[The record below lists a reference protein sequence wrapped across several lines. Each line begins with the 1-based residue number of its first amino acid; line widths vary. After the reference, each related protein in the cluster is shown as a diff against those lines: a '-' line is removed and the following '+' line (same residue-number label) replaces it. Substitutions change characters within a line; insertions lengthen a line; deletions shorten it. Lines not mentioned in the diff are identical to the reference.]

1 MTVVARSR
9 RRVLAA
15 GGIGLA
21 ALAVRSAAMPLA
33 PGGLTAFLSAATS
46 ADGRHWAVGLDG
58 AGRERFRAPLPMRGH
73 QMVASA
79 DGTLGFAAPRR
90 PGTKGF
96 VLDLASRR
104 VLAACE
110 SAPGRHFVG
119 HGVFAADGALLFTAE
134 NDHHAGRGLI
144 VARETSTLNVAAEW
158 DSGGIGPHELRLMGD
173 GRTLVVAN
181 GGILTRPN
189 QPRRKLN
196 VATMRPNLSLIDA
209 ASGRLIDQV
218 RLPNHQA
225 SIRHLAATAADEVVV
240 GMQYEGPPGD
250 DVPLLAAYRAPGSL
264 VPLAAPLDHQ
274 RSMRQYVAS
283 VAVDPAGRV
292 AVATCPR
299 ANLVTFW
306 DVRTGRYAGRRRL
319 RDAGGAAFAA
329 AGREFVV
336 STGQG
341 AIVRF
346 DADTLAL
353 RDAATVRIP
362 DLKWDNHL
370 TAIA

>member
-1 MTVVARSR
+1 
-9 RRVLAA
+9 
-15 GGIGLA
+15 
-21 ALAVRSAAMPLA
+21 MPLA
-33 PGGLTAFLSAATS
+33 LGGRSATAFLSAATS

-79 DGTLGFAAPRR
+79 DGALGFAAPRR

-110 SAPGRHFVG
+110 SAPGRHFLG
-119 HGVFAADGALLFTAE
+119 HGVFAADRTLLFTAE

-144 VARETSTLNVAAEW
+144 VVRDTSTLNVVAEW

-173 GRTLVVAN
+173 GRTLAVAN
-181 GGILTRPN
+181 GGILTRPS

-196 VATMRPNLSLIDA
+196 LATMRPNLSLIDA
-209 ASGRLIDQV
+209 GSGRLIDHA

-225 SIRHLAATAADEVVV
+225 SIRHLAVTAADEVVV

-250 DVPLLAAYRAPGSL
+250 DVPLLAVFRTPGNL
-264 VPLAAPLDHQ
+264 VPLAAPLDRQ
-274 RSMRQYVAS
+274 RGMRQYVAS
-283 VAVDPAGRV
+283 VAVDPAGGM

-299 ANLVTFW
+299 ANWVTFW
-306 DVRTGRYAGRRRL
+306 DLRARRYAGRQRL

-346 DADTLAL
+346 DVDTLAL
-353 RDAATVRIP
+353 RRTATVRIP